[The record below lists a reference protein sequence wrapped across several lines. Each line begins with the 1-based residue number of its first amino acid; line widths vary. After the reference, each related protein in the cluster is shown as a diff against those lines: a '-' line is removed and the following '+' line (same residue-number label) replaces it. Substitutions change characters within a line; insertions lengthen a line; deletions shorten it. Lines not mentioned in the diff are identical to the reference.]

1 VSVLARADGLGWD
14 NGAPLVLQDEKQIP
28 CGPAMAHVSFGLV
41 EAMESWRCV
50 IIESLHLPKSDSGG
64 PPKVEA
70 SKSACRRA
78 APILAPTL

>member
-1 VSVLARADGLGWD
+1 
-14 NGAPLVLQDEKQIP
+14 LVLQDEKQIP

-64 PPKVEA
+64 PP
-70 SKSACRRA
+70 
-78 APILAPTL
+78 